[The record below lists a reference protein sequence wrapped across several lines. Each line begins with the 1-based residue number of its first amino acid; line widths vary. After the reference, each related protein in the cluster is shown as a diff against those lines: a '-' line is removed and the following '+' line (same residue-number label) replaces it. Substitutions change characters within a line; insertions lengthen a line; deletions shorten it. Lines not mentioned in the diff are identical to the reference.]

1 MSYLYSATMVQETP
15 FSLRK
20 YLYYSTLVGVFSEAA
35 FFRLPGID
43 LQVFYLLMLG
53 NLLLMLLLEQYSV
66 SHRWLLLMLYLSVSG
81 FIGLRHETT
90 TVHFVAKEL
99 LGIGVS
105 AFYFYNFF
113 QLQDN
118 AYERTFHHYAIG
130 AYWASIAGFFI
141 LPIQV
146 AVGWHHRVQS
156 VFQEPS
162 HFVTVCLPALYYF
175 GYQWMEHRR
184 YGRQLLVMLLAFILS
199 VSALGVLGIAVGVFL
214 LLLRHRFWR
223 WAAPLLVAGIIALA
237 SLSSFEFR
245 ERLVDTAVAVQT
257 SSVTGTNVSTYALI
271 SNMYVTGRVLQK
283 SPVLGNGLGSHP
295 ISHARYLDEIPG
307 VREFVEVNIEQ
318 MNIYDASSLA
328 LRVLSELGI
337 LGLFGILVFI
347 WRFRVPGNGGRYAQI
362 SNAILLY
369 FFLKLLRSGH
379 YFGPEQFFFILIYV
393 LNFRRY
399 AAVKQAAQLAP
410 A

>member
-1 MSYLYSATMVQETP
+1 
-15 FSLRK
+15 
-20 YLYYSTLVGVFSEAA
+20 
-35 FFRLPGID
+35 
-43 LQVFYLLMLG
+43 
-53 NLLLMLLLEQYSV
+53 
-66 SHRWLLLMLYLSVSG
+66 MLYLSVSG
-81 FIGLRHETT
+81 FVGLRHETT
-90 TVHFVAKEL
+90 TVPFFTKQL

-118 AYERTFHHYAIG
+118 EYERTFHHYAFG

-146 AVGWHHRVQS
+146 AVGWHHRLQS

-162 HFVTVCLPALYYF
+162 HFVTVCLPALYYV

-184 YGRQLLVMLLAFILS
+184 YGRQLLVMLLAFVLS
-199 VSALGVLGIAVGVFL
+199 VSALGILGIALGVFL

-223 WAAPLLVAGIIALA
+223 WAAPLLVAGIIGLA
-237 SLSSFEFR
+237 ALSSHEFQQ
-245 ERLVDTAVAVQT
+245 RLVDTVVAAQKSNVEG
-257 SSVTGTNVSTYALI
+257 SNVSTYALI
-271 SNMYVTGRVLQK
+271 SNMYVTGRVLEE

-307 VREFVEVNIEQ
+307 VREFAEINIEQ
-318 MNIYDASSLA
+318 MNVYDASSLA
-328 LRVLSELGI
+328 LRVLSE
-337 LGLFGILVFI
+337 FGIFGMVGVLAFI
-347 WRFRVPGNGGRYAQI
+347 WRFRVPGTSLYAQI

-379 YFGPEQFFFILIYV
+379 YFGPEQFYFILIYV

-399 AAVKQAAQLAP
+399 TAVKQAAKLAP